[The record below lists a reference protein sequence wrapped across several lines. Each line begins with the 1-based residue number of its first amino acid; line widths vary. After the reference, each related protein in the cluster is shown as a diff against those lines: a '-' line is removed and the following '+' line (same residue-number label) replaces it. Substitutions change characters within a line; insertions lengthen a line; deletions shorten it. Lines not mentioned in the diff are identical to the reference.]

1 MLEKVCGSRSARAAS
16 SRHGAVLARLGAG
29 LVVRGGGRPAL
40 RGGLRVVAQ
49 RGRAHEE
56 GGVPR
61 LVAHH
66 AAPKIARGQDG
77 FFRGFDASCVAV
89 CATFIN
95 KDFDELGAMPR
106 KDQGEACADYRQQL
120 PKPTT
125 MRACGTGYNAGY
137 EWGLKEADAI
147 VETANAAGMSSEPMA
162 EVAEVA
168 EEELEEEPEEEPVE
182 S

>member
-1 MLEKVCGSRSARAAS
+1 MLKPYNGDMFSQRDATEGLIYLSRVQNAAAS
-16 SRHGAVLARLGAG
+16 SKSATQYG
-29 LVVRGGGRPAL
+29 LNNRSS
-40 RGGLRVVAQ
+40 
-49 RGRAHEE
+49 
-56 GGVPR
+56 PR
-61 LVAHH
+61 T
-66 AAPKIARGQDG
+66 KMN
-77 FFRGFDASCVAV
+77 
-89 CATFIN
+89 TFIN